1 MSSIKI
7 TTTITEDIPI
17 HELINKY
24 KKQLSNQE
32 KLVLDIAIS
41 HLETSFDI
49 SKSIGFVNW
58 KKQQNM

>member
-7 TTTITEDIPI
+7 TPTITEDIPTP
-17 HELINKY
+17 ELINKY
-24 KKQLSNQE
+24 KQQLSKQE